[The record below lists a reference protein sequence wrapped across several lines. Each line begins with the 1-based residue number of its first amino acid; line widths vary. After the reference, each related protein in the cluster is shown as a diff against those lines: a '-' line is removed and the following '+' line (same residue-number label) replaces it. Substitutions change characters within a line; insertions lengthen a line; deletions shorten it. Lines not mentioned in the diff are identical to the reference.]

1 MFQDGS
7 SVDDQLLLDQVVNGK
22 DPKAFEILYAKY
34 YPRLHHRV
42 AHRIDSRVDAEDL
55 TQSIFVRLWE
65 TRARYRKTKSV
76 EAYLYAVAN
85 NAIAQHFRQKKQ
97 QRRHVSIDA
106 LIEST
111 ADSNMQ
117 HTDAATGQFCGR
129 HPDGI
134 LENKKIRMSQK
145 GREAVRLRFVEGLST
160 RQAARVAGCSVAA
173 FYSRLERA
181 IKALRQGENA
191 GCVQP
196 EAAAHMRA
204 ESPENF

>member
-65 TRARYRKTKSV
+65 TRARYQKTRSA
-76 EAYLYAVAN
+76 EAYLCAVAN
-85 NAIAQHFRQKKQ
+85 NAIAQHFRQKQQ
-97 QRRHVSIDA
+97 QRRHISIDA

-111 ADSNMQ
+111 TDSNMQ
-117 HTDAATGQFCGR
+117 REDGSAGQLPR
-129 HPDGI
+129 HLPDSI
-134 LENKKIRMSQK
+134 LENKEIRMSQK

-160 RQAARVAGCSVAA
+160 QQAARVAGCSVAA

-181 IKALRQGENA
+181 IRALRQAKTQDGN
-191 GCVQP
+191 
-196 EAAAHMRA
+196 R
-204 ESPENF
+204 

>member
-42 AHRIDSRVDAEDL
+42 ARRIDSRVDAEDL

-76 EAYLYAVAN
+76 EAYLFAVAN

-97 QRRHVSIDA
+97 QRRHISIDA

-111 ADSNMQ
+111 TDSSMQ
-117 HTDAATGQFCGR
+117 REDGSAGQLHR
-129 HPDGI
+129 HLPDSI
-134 LENKKIRMSQK
+134 LENKEIRMSQK

-160 RQAARVAGCSVAA
+160 QQAARVAGCSVAA

-181 IKALRQGENA
+181 IRALRQVKTQDEN
-191 GCVQP
+191 
-196 EAAAHMRA
+196 R
-204 ESPENF
+204 